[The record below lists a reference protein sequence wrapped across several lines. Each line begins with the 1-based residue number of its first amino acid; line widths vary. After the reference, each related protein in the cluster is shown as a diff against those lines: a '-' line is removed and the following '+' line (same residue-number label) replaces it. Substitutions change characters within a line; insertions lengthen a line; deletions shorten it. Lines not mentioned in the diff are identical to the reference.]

1 MYRHISFNYWIL
13 WSHRHAGC
21 ISRSK
26 GLYFV
31 GFENTQYFLDL
42 NIVCIGLKKLEE
54 DIFRTD
60 LPKCHFGKAETE
72 WLGNKFFQSGIALL
86 ESKTSLNLNL
96 PAPKNLKRLRSRLE
110 SVQFLGKIIPN
121 LSQLCH
127 SLQPL
132 LKKNTKFI
140 WNHELET
147 HFQHRKINYQMQAK
161 IHMIIHT
168 WKPVSKAT
176 LLEWP

>member
-1 MYRHISFNYWIL
+1 M
-13 WSHRHAGC
+13 
-21 ISRSK
+21 
-26 GLYFV
+26 
-31 GFENTQYFLDL
+31 
-42 NIVCIGLKKLEE
+42 KKLEE

-60 LPKCHFGKAETE
+60 LPRCHFGKTETE
-72 WLGNKFFQSGIALL
+72 WLGSKFFQSGIALL
-86 ESKTSLNLNL
+86 ESKTSQNLNL
-96 PAPKNLKRLRSRLE
+96 PAPKNLKQLRSLLE
-110 SVQFLGKIIPN
+110 SIQFSGKLIPN

-132 LKKNTKFI
+132 PKKNTKFI

-168 WKPVSKAT
+168 WNSVSNAT
-176 LLEWP
+176 LLERP